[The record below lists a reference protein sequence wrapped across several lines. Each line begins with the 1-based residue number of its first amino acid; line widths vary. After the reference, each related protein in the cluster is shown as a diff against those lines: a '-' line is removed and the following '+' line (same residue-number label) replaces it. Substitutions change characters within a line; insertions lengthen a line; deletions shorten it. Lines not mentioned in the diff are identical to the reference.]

1 MTHPIDVAVL
11 ADYWLAALSP
21 SDEEV
26 VEQHL
31 LECDACGSRLR
42 EIIALADGIRRLART
57 GSLRMIV
64 SDAFV
69 SRAADE
75 GLQVREYSSAPG
87 GSVYCTV
94 TADDDLL
101 IARLT
106 GDVSGVARLD
116 LAFCDAQGVE
126 QRRLPDIPVRAGA
139 PSVLYQESMA
149 FAGTSYSA
157 TGTSTSSAVSN
168 YSFTSSALTTLS
180 SSGTDIF
187 NNYLAGSYASR
198 EAYLAQFTQATD
210 ALIQQRWILPE
221 DRAALLQR
229 AAQEWDYLTR

>member
-149 FAGTSYSA
+149 FAKAAPDNTMIVRLLGIDD
-157 TGTSTSSAVSN
+157 G
-168 YSFTSSALTTLS
+168 
-180 SSGTDIF
+180 G
-187 NNYLAGSYASR
+187 R
-198 EAYLAQFTQATD
+198 EHLVGEYTFHHT
-210 ALIQQRWILPE
+210 RSLPGPG
-221 DRAALLQR
+221 
-229 AAQEWDYLTR
+229 EW